1 MKSEVLQLLKFV
13 ARNGAIV
20 AENCLEV
27 NPGDREEVVLDMR
40 DRMATVEQKL
50 EENQELDAQDW
61 IMLYTAALTSKE
73 VIAKNAHTYAA
84 VVKEY
89 ESNLIPKLHKVAA
102 AASEEQRQ
110 EFIQDY
116 FC

>member
-27 NPGDREEVVLDMR
+27 NPGDREEVIMDMR
-40 DRMATVEQKL
+40 NKMAAVEDKL
-50 EENQELDAQDW
+50 ENNEELETEDW
-61 IMLYTAALTSKE
+61 IMLYTAALTAKE
-73 VIAKNAHTYAA
+73 VIAKNAHIYAA

-89 ESNLIPKLHKVAA
+89 EDSLIPKLHKVAA
-102 AASEEQRQ
+102 AASNEQRQ
-110 EFIQDY
+110 DFIQDY

>member
-1 MKSEVLQLLKFV
+1 MKNEVRQLLMFA

-20 AENCLEV
+20 AENCLEA
-27 NPGDREEVVLDMR
+27 NPEDREELVLDIR
-40 DRMATVEQKL
+40 NRMDAVETKL
-50 EENQELDAQDW
+50 ENNQELTAEDW

-89 ESNLIPKLHKVAA
+89 EDNLIPKLHKIAA
-102 AASEEQRQ
+102 AASDEQRQ
-110 EFIQDY
+110 EFIADY
-116 FC
+116 FD